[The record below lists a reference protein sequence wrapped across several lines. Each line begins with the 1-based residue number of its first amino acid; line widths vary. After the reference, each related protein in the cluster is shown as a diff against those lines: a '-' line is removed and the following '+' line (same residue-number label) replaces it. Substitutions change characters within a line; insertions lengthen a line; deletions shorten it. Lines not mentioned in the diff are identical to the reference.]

1 MPCLT
6 ALLPRRRLRLMMAAL
21 AGLATLLTLPLALA
35 DGLKQGRQGDY
46 TLVSGGVNEAE
57 VDELE
62 KLAARYQI
70 QLVFKRHGTKEGV
83 TGVKVRVRNTPGDLV
98 VETTSVGPYVYVN
111 PPSGGRYTVE
121 VELDGETLTKTRDL
135 VGRRYLHL
143 EFDFGSG
150 AGK

>member
-6 ALLPRRRLRLMMAAL
+6 DPFPGRRVRLMMAAL
-21 AGLATLLTLPLALA
+21 AGLAVLLAMPLAQA

-70 QLVFKRHGTKEGV
+70 QLLFKRQGSKDGV

-121 VELDGETLTKTRDL
+121 AELDGETLSKTRDL

-150 AGK
+150 AAK